1 MNDASKL
8 LPETIRAAYDFAY
21 KAHGA
26 QTRKGTQVPYLIHP
40 LGVARLLFLAKA
52 SEPIIMAGL
61 LHDVLEDGGK
71 TAKDVEKEFGAEVAR
86 LVEGA
91 SEPDHHDPW
100 KERKQHTMDY
110 LGRDASVDVVAV
122 ALADKLDNLMAMH
135 QDLDW
140 FENKSEFWTRFK
152 KGYEPQRWYYKGL
165 LDVFEKRKRESHL
178 LEKLVPRYAGLVGN
192 VFGK

>member
-1 MNDASKL
+1 MNDTSKIL
-8 LPETIRAAYDFAY
+8 QEHFRAAYDFAY

-40 LGVARLLFLAKA
+40 LGVARLLLLAKA
-52 SEPIIMAGL
+52 SDPVIMAGL

-71 TAKDVEKEFGAEVAR
+71 SAGDVEKEFGAEVAR

-91 SEPDHHDPW
+91 SEPDHHGPW

-110 LGRDASVDVVAV
+110 LGRDASEAVVAV
-122 ALADKLDNLMAMH
+122 TLADKLDNIMAIH
-135 QDLDW
+135 HDLDW
-140 FENKSEFWTRFK
+140 FEDKSEFWNRFNQ
-152 KGYEPQRWYYKGL
+152 GFEPQRWYYQGL
-165 LDVFEKRKRESHL
+165 LDVFEKRKHESHL

-192 VFGK
+192 VFGR